1 MVHSV
6 QPYLYPDANLDFL
19 FVTFFGEV
27 IFMLWL
33 LIMGWRIR
41 EPA

>member
-1 MVHSV
+1 MVNSLG
-6 QPYLYPDANLDFL
+6 PYLYPHANLDPL

-27 IFMLWL
+27 VFMLWL